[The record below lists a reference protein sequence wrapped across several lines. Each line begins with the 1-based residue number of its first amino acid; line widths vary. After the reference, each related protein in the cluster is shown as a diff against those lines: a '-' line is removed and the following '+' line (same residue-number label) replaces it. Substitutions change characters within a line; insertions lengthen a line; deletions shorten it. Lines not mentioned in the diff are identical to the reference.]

1 MLNRARKIEQQL
13 INWRREIHQQPEL
26 GFEEFKTAELVAETL
41 RSLGLKVRTNVGKTG
56 VVGYL
61 GEGEPVVAL
70 RADMDALPI
79 QEANGTQSHLR
90 H

>member
-79 QEANGTQSHLR
+79 QEANGTQPHLR